1 MSDDTRRILNL
12 LAQGRIT
19 VDEADELLRAAREGA
34 GPSAAGAGGPGS
46 NDRPRPRFLRVEV
59 RKARDAARWPADPT
73 RGERQVAIK
82 VPLAMV
88 RAGMRLGAI
97 IPGTGDRIQQAMRE
111 HGIDF
116 DVTKL
121 DSGELESMLRDMG
134 ELNIDVDNGRAQV
147 RVTCESG
154 FALTT
159 CGRSI
164 RRRRRSRRP
173 ADLAR
178 GTRR

>member
-1 MSDDTRRILNL
+1 MSDDTRRILDL
-12 LAQGRIT
+12 LAQGKIT
-19 VDEADELLRAAREGA
+19 VEEADELLRAAREGA
-34 GPSAAGAGGPGS
+34 GPSTARAAAAGAGGAGD
-46 NDRPRPRFLRVEV
+46 NDRPRPKFLRVEV
-59 RKARDAARWPADPT
+59 HKARGAARWPADPM

-88 RAGMRLGAI
+88 RAGIRLGAI

-121 DSGELESMLRDMG
+121 DAGELESMLRDMG

-147 RVTCESG
+147 RVTCE
-154 FALTT
+154 
-159 CGRSI
+159 
-164 RRRRRSRRP
+164 
-173 ADLAR
+173 
-178 GTRR
+178 